1 MAVEVR
7 IPSLGE
13 SVSQGVIARWLKEN
27 GEVVAADDML
37 FELETDKATME
48 IPAEAGGTLEIL
60 KQAGETVEV
69 GTVVARI
76 ANGAG
81 AGKPKPAAA
90 PAQAEE
96 KPPEPAQAA
105 KPAKPAP
112 PAQAKPTAAA
122 QPEPEAPLSPAV
134 RKLLAENDLQPQDV
148 DGTGKDGRL
157 TKEDVLRVID
167 GGKKAPTAAAKA
179 QAPKDAPAARPA
191 PAPAP
196 PAPTGNVERVPMT
209 RLRKRIAER
218 LVEAQRTAAILTTF
232 NEIDMSAVMAL
243 RKRYKERFEKVHG
256 VGLGFMSLFARACV
270 LALRDQPIVNASI
283 DGEDVVY
290 HRGVNLGIAVG
301 TPRGL
306 VVPVVR
312 AADSLSIAGL
322 EKAIGELAALARDGK
337 LLPDHLAAGT
347 FTISNGGVYGSL
359 MSTPILTPPQSAI
372 LGMHKIEERP
382 VAIEG
387 QVVIRPMM
395 YVALSYDHR
404 LVDGEQ
410 AVTFLVRI
418 KERLEDPSRMVLEV

>member
-1 MAVEVR
+1 
-7 IPSLGE
+7 
-13 SVSQGVIARWLKEN
+13 
-27 GEVVAADDML
+27 ML
-37 FELETDKATME
+37 LELETDKATME
-48 IPAEAGGTLEIL
+48 IPAEAAGTLEIL

-81 AGKPKPAAA
+81 GAKAKPAA
-90 PAQAEE
+90 PAAQEAKRE
-96 KPPEPAQAA
+96 PEPAAE
-105 KPAKPAP
+105 PAKPAS
-112 PAQAKPTAAA
+112 PAPAAKSEA
-122 QPEPEAPLSPAV
+122 EPEAPLSPAV
-134 RKLLAENDLQPQDV
+134 RKLLVENDIEPEAV
-148 DGTGKDGRL
+148 KGTGKGGRV
-157 TKEDVLRVID
+157 TKEDVLRVIE
-167 GGKKAPTAAAKA
+167 GGKKPPAAAKA
-179 QAPKDAPAARPA
+179 EAPKEAPASVPAPQAPEPRGPTPPAAA
-191 PAPAP
+191 
-196 PAPTGNVERVPMT
+196 GGDVERVPMT

-232 NEIDMSAVMAL
+232 NEIDMSATIAL

-270 LALRDQPIVNASI
+270 LALRDLPIVNASI
-283 DGEDVVY
+283 EGDDVVY
-290 HRGVNLGIAVG
+290 HRHVNLGIAVG

-312 AADSLSIAGL
+312 GADTLSVAGL
-322 EKAIGELAALARDGK
+322 EKAIGELAALARDSK

-382 VAIEG
+382 VAADG

-404 LVDGEQ
+404 LIDGEQ
-410 AVTFLVRI
+410 AVTFLVRV
-418 KERLEDPSRMVLEV
+418 KERLEDPVRIVLEV